1 MLTKGSFISHSRRR
15 ILAAAAAERT
25 CDSEFGLRE
34 NERADGWMVR
44 CSIEGRKEEREAA
57 FDDDV
62 LEQRHFFLFF
72 FGGGDDVLRLEY
84 Q

>member
-1 MLTKGSFISHSRRR
+1 MR
-15 ILAAAAAERT
+15 ERM
-25 CDSEFGLRE
+25 
-34 NERADGWMVR
+34 DGWFDVR
-44 CSIEGRKEEREAA
+44 SKAEREAA

>member
-1 MLTKGSFISHSRRR
+1 MR
-15 ILAAAAAERT
+15 ERM
-25 CDSEFGLRE
+25 
-34 NERADGWMVR
+34 DGWFDVR
-44 CSIEGRKEEREAA
+44 SKEGREAA